1 MVSSPSRQTVQEHFH
16 RLPGFPFPSMS
27 TTMDA
32 LDQPGLY
39 QTGANAV
46 ALPLFAILALLINF
60 VPFRL
65 LYRVKNVAGCTLI
78 ITVAISNL
86 ISVVNSL
93 LWPNDNFDTWY
104 NGVGLCDIEVQIKVP
119 LYTLIATSLCSI
131 TRSLARALDTDNA
144 TLHESKGMKR
154 RRLIF
159 DALFCFGMPFLQL
172 VLHYIPSDARFGIY
186 PVYGC
191 LTFFDASW
199 PTIVIMY
206 MWPPIFSVLNC
217 FYAGKSKIPLF
228 PPLLTTT

>member
-1 MVSSPSRQTVQEHFH
+1 MDSSNISGPYR
-16 RLPGFPFPSMS
+16 
-27 TTMDA
+27 
-32 LDQPGLY
+32 
-39 QTGANAV
+39 TGANAIV
-46 ALPLFAILALLINF
+46 LPVFAIFALLINL

-65 LYRVKNVAGCTLI
+65 LYRVKNLAGCTLI

-86 ISVVNSL
+86 ISVINSL
-93 LWPNDNFDTWY
+93 LWPNDDFESWY
-104 NGVGLCDIEVQIKVP
+104 NGVGLCDIEVQIKYP

-154 RRLIF
+154 RRLMF
-159 DALFCFGMPFLQL
+159 DVLFCFTVPFFQL
-172 VLHYIPSDARFGIY
+172 TLHYIPSDARFGIY

-217 FYAGKSKIPLF
+217 YYAGMFCPSRALHS
-228 PPLLTTT
+228 LTTIQYSSSTASANTAILSPALSRPAAQD